1 MSSLP
6 RVGRDGV
13 SDSSSSSDGP
23 LQLHVYEDGGALR
36 SFIVDISNRPR
47 HERVLLPAGEP
58 SRVSP
63 LVDYLSRGV
72 GEPSS
77 RSGRR
82 LRVVSDRRRPAPRQA
97 RQPAVRAPPA
107 VVGRRLRVVSDRRRP
122 APRQARLPAVRAPP
136 AVLCVNPRGATPRPA
151 AAEDTMASRDDLVGV
166 YKGGCLLYLTH
177 RRTFNQADHPGVT
190 LSWRV
195 GTTPDGDDYGEI
207 VRRARSHSLPG
218 RCGAEGASRHG
229 VHRSPSAGE
238 PLNLYRQPDGATSG
252 NGVDSAKGMQIF
264 VPKINDK
271 QKFPQDGTGDIVES
285 FGKLKLS
292 EVKKELQ
299 KMEKNFIHLIE
310 SGDKAMERQ
319 LVDAIHSLSD
329 NQGITRYSYL
339 VVTLVLGWNIWS
351 CLIQVVKVII
361 LKLIQEEEDDED
373 DLNYDP
379 AHDDD
384 DEDDDDDYMN
394 GLAQLPP
401 LPPGTYYWNGI
412 TMVDRIGAV
421 RDLNPEFHI
430 LGFGSNLTIH
440 ERIRLWATGD
450 TMGFDFQPTEML
462 RYVWRL
468 ELLLNGEN
476 PGNLAHSVNEPP
488 VPNPGDYDEG
498 WTTDEEMVFS
508 DMEEEDL
515 DLENGSNDMDED

>member
-1 MSSLP
+1 MGSVTRHRPPTGLYSFTFTRTAAPSAASSSTSPTVLAMSGSCSLP
-6 RVGRDGV
+6 
-13 SDSSSSSDGP
+13 
-23 LQLHVYEDGGALR
+23 A
-36 SFIVDISNRPR
+36 
-47 HERVLLPAGEP
+47 
-58 SRVSP
+58 SRLAFP
-63 LVDYLSRGV
+63 
-72 GEPSS
+72 PSS
-77 RSGRR
+77 TTSAAASASR
-82 LRVVSDRRRPAPRQA
+82 LHAVDAASASSPTVGGLLLVRLASPQSA
-97 RQPAVRAPPA
+97 RLPPC
-107 VVGRRLRVVSDRRRP
+107 GRRLRVVSDRRRP

-329 NQGITRYSYL
+329 NQAWLEYMELSDPSSESDNLEADPSYEPEPAMIRNL
-339 VVTLVLGWNIWS
+339 VV
-351 CLIQVVKVII
+351 VV
-361 LKLIQEEEDDED
+361 
-373 DLNYDP
+373 
-379 AHDDD
+379 
-384 DEDDDDDYMN
+384 
-394 GLAQLPP
+394 
-401 LPPGTYYWNGI
+401 
-412 TMVDRIGAV
+412 
-421 RDLNPEFHI
+421 
-430 LGFGSNLTIH
+430 
-440 ERIRLWATGD
+440 
-450 TMGFDFQPTEML
+450 
-462 RYVWRL
+462 L
-468 ELLLNGEN
+468 ELRKVMMMMMMMKMNMTMKMKMKMNMTMKMKRRKRMTMKMMKRTRRKRRTMKTILTMIQ
-476 PGNLAHSVNEPP
+476 HMMMMMKMMMM
-488 VPNPGDYDEG
+488 
-498 WTTDEEMVFS
+498 TT
-508 DMEEEDL
+508 
-515 DLENGSNDMDED
+515 